1 MAAHS
6 PILALDIGSHT
17 VKLAEFTSF
26 KDGSITLQRFS
37 SFAMGLDPNKEESRS
52 AAVTRAVRQA
62 LNLAGIRGG
71 KVHFSIA
78 GHSVFMRGVKLP
90 AVDAMQLDQ
99 MITFEAQQIVPFPLA
114 EVVWDFLVLPSR
126 AASSEKEAIIVAI
139 KSDLLE
145 SEYAAVQAAGV
156 EPAEV
161 DVGPLAL
168 YNAYRYNYAPVDHCI
183 LLIDIGA
190 RSTNLLFIE
199 GDRLYTRILPL
210 AGNTISQTI
219 CNEFQEPFS
228 VAETLKIET
237 AGVHLGGNYAGP
249 STAEGMRL
257 WKLTRNVMGR
267 IQTEINRSIIFY
279 RNQQSGSSPQQILLT
294 GGSSRLPYLDYFL
307 SEKFGI
313 PVEIF
318 NPLRN
323 VNIHAGVDRASLS
336 LAAHSL
342 GEVVGL
348 ALRASGPAPAEI
360 RLQPLSIAAR
370 EQAQGQRPWIYAALV
385 CWLLLFVVVAA
396 GFWMQLQ
403 VAQKTAAALHARVQ
417 TLSATGEKMSP
428 LESGNDALNEK
439 FKDAQRLITQRD
451 TWSRLLNDINSKVPQ
466 GVWITQLTPTS
477 GGNSLDSEGSGGAG
491 GGGAGRPPGVGGARG
506 GAASSGPGGQLG
518 ASQITQLQIKGM
530 FEDGLQPEIVN
541 RFVSSLAE
549 TGWFDLDASKV
560 ANAILSTDTPQPNSG
575 QLAWNYTLSLKL
587 KEPISL
593 AP

>member
-190 RSTNLLFIE
+190 RSTNLLFI
-199 GDRLYTRILPL
+199 
-210 AGNTISQTI
+210 
-219 CNEFQEPFS
+219 
-228 VAETLKIET
+228 
-237 AGVHLGGNYAGP
+237 
-249 STAEGMRL
+249 
-257 WKLTRNVMGR
+257 
-267 IQTEINRSIIFY
+267 
-279 RNQQSGSSPQQILLT
+279 
-294 GGSSRLPYLDYFL
+294 
-307 SEKFGI
+307 
-313 PVEIF
+313 
-318 NPLRN
+318 
-323 VNIHAGVDRASLS
+323 
-336 LAAHSL
+336 
-342 GEVVGL
+342 
-348 ALRASGPAPAEI
+348 
-360 RLQPLSIAAR
+360 
-370 EQAQGQRPWIYAALV
+370 
-385 CWLLLFVVVAA
+385 
-396 GFWMQLQ
+396 
-403 VAQKTAAALHARVQ
+403 
-417 TLSATGEKMSP
+417 
-428 LESGNDALNEK
+428 
-439 FKDAQRLITQRD
+439 
-451 TWSRLLNDINSKVPQ
+451 
-466 GVWITQLTPTS
+466 
-477 GGNSLDSEGSGGAG
+477 
-491 GGGAGRPPGVGGARG
+491 
-506 GAASSGPGGQLG
+506 
-518 ASQITQLQIKGM
+518 
-530 FEDGLQPEIVN
+530 
-541 RFVSSLAE
+541 
-549 TGWFDLDASKV
+549 
-560 ANAILSTDTPQPNSG
+560 
-575 QLAWNYTLSLKL
+575 
-587 KEPISL
+587 
-593 AP
+593 